1 MPPELYTLWHQ
12 YPWQL
17 GTVGCWLRGMVP
29 EATAYASILTI
40 VTFSTERY
48 VAICHP
54 LHQQTRSRLSYA
66 VRNIAAIWL
75 FSAICALPYA
85 FFTQVNQLINP
96 DTKEPL
102 PESKWC
108 GFPFNKPER
117 QWEWLMLCSTFIF
130 FVLPVSVITA
140 LYVRIALALHH
151 SRNLH
156 RSTSE
161 SAQCRA
167 ERERSKAR
175 SRRVVIRMLA
185 AVVIAFFVCWAPF
198 HAQRLL
204 FLYVTLYGEWT
215 DTLKHI
221 NQNLFT
227 LAGCFYYFNS
237 TINPILYS
245 VMSNRFRVAFRE
257 KLCAGPP
264 SLWCICCCCFC
275 CVKDFEKRSQQ
286 TPVFCR
292 NSNSHS
298 SVRSCVSYHK
308 TNLITNNNRPRT
320 LAVDYNQKLGVTMSC
335 VHRDQVWTPTSSVR
349 KYGPTLTVSPPIS
362 SQQHESSH
370 SHRSS
375 SSDTHRRNCQEASS
389 SSREEED
396 DLREEGGANLEEE
409 LDEALRPELE
419 RLEEKESTSDCINCT
434 NCSLLFPQR
443 PRAVA
448 GGTHENQTSTT
459 ELSVSEPV
467 EKPPQDDW
475 MVPLDESLV

>member
-1 MPPELYTLWHQ
+1 MLK
-12 YPWQL
+12 
-17 GTVGCWLRGMVP
+17 G
-29 EATAYASILTI
+29 
-40 VTFSTERY
+40 
-48 VAICHP
+48 
-54 LHQQTRSRLSYA
+54 
-66 VRNIAAIWL
+66 
-75 FSAICALPYA
+75 
-85 FFTQVNQLINP
+85 FF
-96 DTKEPL
+96 
-102 PESKWC
+102 
-108 GFPFNKPER
+108 
-117 QWEWLMLCSTFIF
+117 
-130 FVLPVSVITA
+130 
-140 LYVRIALALHH
+140 
-151 SRNLH
+151 
-156 RSTSE
+156 
-161 SAQCRA
+161 
-167 ERERSKAR
+167 
-175 SRRVVIRMLA
+175 
-185 AVVIAFFVCWAPF
+185 
-198 HAQRLL
+198 

-375 SSDTHRRNCQEASS
+375 SSDTHRRNCQGGQFLQQ
-389 SSREEED
+389 RRGGR
-396 DLREEGGANLEEE
+396 LEGGGRGE
-409 LDEALRPELE
+409 LRRGAGRGTETRTGE
-419 RLEEKESTSDCINCT
+419 
-434 NCSLLFPQR
+434 
-443 PRAVA
+443 A
-448 GGTHENQTSTT
+448 GGEGECQRLHQLHQLQLAVPSKT
-459 ELSVSEPV
+459 EGGCWWNPRES
-467 EKPPQDDW
+467 D
-475 MVPLDESLV
+475 LDN